1 MLAPRSF
8 GLRFIMIAAVL
19 IMGTL
24 WILEPVNLWPLPRN
38 QPAESKRVPL
48 EAHIM

>member
-1 MLAPRSF
+1 MAPRSH

-19 IMGTL
+19 IVGAL
-24 WILEPVNLWPLPRN
+24 WILEPANLWPLPHN